1 MGNIN
6 TTKKISYVSEN
17 QIKLG
22 ILFCCLLCFVLLNLV
37 SLVLLG
43 EFCEISSGGGELAEE
58 KRFYESLLWAIDWT
72 LSYDL

>member
-17 QIKLG
+17 HIKLG
-22 ILFCCLLCFVLLNLV
+22 ILFYCLLCFVLLNLV

-43 EFCEISSGGGELAEE
+43 EFCEIFTGGGELAEE
-58 KRFYESLLWAIDWT
+58 KKIL
-72 LSYDL
+72 